1 MKGELSMKSAQRK
14 TIYKKVA
21 SGEKVNRW
29 VCDKY
34 EGYGGGNLP
43 LLHAKFFLS
52 IQYIKDF
59 L

>member
-1 MKGELSMKSAQRK
+1 MKGELSMKSAQRR

-34 EGYGGGNLP
+34 EGYGGGNPPFCMQNFP
-43 LLHAKFFLS
+43 LVPN
-52 IQYIKDF
+52 I
-59 L
+59 